1 MNKPKQ
7 RSNPLSAGDGRPA
20 LMRQAREGCGKMG
33 DTEKREVE
41 REESRRKMFEVIR
54 EEHYF
59 KGDEE
64 QAMQIIELLLR
75 AGELGVF
82 FLISWI
88 SSYRASTF

>member
-64 QAMQIIELLLR
+64 QAMQIIELLLSKPGKTIQDVLDTDR
-75 AGELGVF
+75 KSVV
-82 FLISWI
+82 
-88 SSYRASTF
+88 